1 MLIIKK
7 IFINLIFKNYFL
19 FYFSLLRIVYFIWV
33 DLYYVFFILN
43 KRLVIFFF
51 FVIVIVV
58 FI

>member
-19 FYFSLLRIVYFIWV
+19 IYFSLLRIVYFIWV

>member
-19 FYFSLLRIVYFIWV
+19 IYFSLLRIVYFIWV
-33 DLYYVFFILN
+33 DLYYVFVILN